1 MAAKVKESLDH
12 LQVALVDGY
21 VQRRL
26 PPLVPGVQ
34 VGSAP
39 LQHLDD
45 GALIPERGVVHGP
58 VPVLVLNN
66 NARMSTRGAVSGSAA
81 TARERGGKCDHSE
94 PPTPGPRCA

>member
-26 PPLVPGVQ
+26 PPLVSGVQ

-66 NARMSTRGAVSGSAA
+66 NARMSKRDAISGIVAME
-81 TARERGGKCDHSE
+81 RE
-94 PPTPGPRCA
+94 